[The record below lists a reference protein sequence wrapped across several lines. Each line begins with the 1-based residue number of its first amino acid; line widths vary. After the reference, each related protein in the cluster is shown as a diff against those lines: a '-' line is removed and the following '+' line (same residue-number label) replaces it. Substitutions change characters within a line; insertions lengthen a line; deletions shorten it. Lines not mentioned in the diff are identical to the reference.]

1 MAPISRSIRRTL
13 LAAAAAAAAAVA
25 VAMPLV
31 HAQVSMGAAQEVRI
45 VGDVR
50 ADGPLPPGFGGPPP
64 APMAGGTGLIL
75 GQAIDGL
82 DATRGIA
89 GALVT
94 LTLGGSQPVRVLADG
109 QGRFAFR
116 DLPKGRFNITASRPG
131 YVDGAYGRLRPSGQ
145 AQSVDLGDGDRVSNV
160 NVALWKYAA
169 VGGTLLDE
177 SGDPII
183 GASVRVLRRQ
193 IVAGK
198 PKLTPGAMD
207 ATDDRGMYR
216 IGQLEPGDYLV
227 VVPMSQAG
235 PAGLDQMLAE
245 LGARDIAAIGGG
257 GGRGGGTFTFT
268 SVGPGAPIMVNG
280 VDVGASATPGV
291 AYPTQFYPTAASA
304 SRATSITLN
313 SGEERTGL
321 DFNLKPVRTQ
331 RVAGV
336 VSGPEGPATNLMVNL
351 VPADAEDLISPVE
364 TLTAMTDGSGAFTF
378 AAVPPGQYVLRAS
391 RNPRGNVAERMISA
405 DGGGQVIAISRIAVA
420 GGPAP
425 PLPTEQMLWS
435 ESAISVGTNDVANL
449 AIIMRPGAKVSG
461 ALDFSGGAQR
471 PNADQLGAISVTLEP
486 ADGRNA
492 GAARGRVDAAGS
504 FTTVG
509 VMPGKYFLK
518 SAGAPQGWTFKGATI
533 GGRDITDAPFEI
545 EGSDVGGVVLTF
557 TDRPSAL
564 AGTVTG
570 SSGGGTDPQ
579 AAVIIFPAERELWTS
594 YGTSPR
600 RLRNVRADTK
610 GAYTISNVPP
620 GRYYVAAVREALAAE
635 WQDPKFLETLA
646 NEATPVTIGEGQQ
659 MTQALKVVR

>member
-1 MAPISRSIRRTL
+1 MARFQRSSRGTLLTAAAVAL
-13 LAAAAAAAAAVA
+13 LAAA
-25 VAMPLV
+25 AMPLV
-31 HAQVSMGAAQEVRI
+31 HAQISIGGSQDIRI
-45 VGDVR
+45 IG
-50 ADGPLPPGFGGPPP
+50 DGPLPPGFGGPPP

-82 DATRGIA
+82 DSTRGIA

-116 DLPKGRFNITASRPG
+116 DLPKGRFSITASRPG
-131 YVDGAYGRLRPSGQ
+131 YVDGAYGRLRPGGQ
-145 AQSVDLGDGDRVSNV
+145 TQSVDLGDGERISNV
-160 NVALWKYAA
+160 NVALWKFAA

-183 GASVRVLRRQ
+183 GANVRVLRRQ

-207 ATDDRGMYR
+207 TTDDRGMYR
-216 IGQLEPGDYLV
+216 IGMLEPGDYLV

-245 LGARDIAAIGGG
+245 LGARDIAVAAGG
-257 GGRGGGTFTFT
+257 GGRGGGSFTFT
-268 SVGPGAPIMVNG
+268 SFAPGAPVMVNG
-280 VDVGASATPGV
+280 MEFGASAAPGIV
-291 AYPTQFYPTAASA
+291 YPTQFYPTAQSA
-304 SRATSITLN
+304 SRATSITLS

-331 RVAGV
+331 KVAGV
-336 VSGPEGPATNLMVNL
+336 VSSPEGPAASLMVTL

-364 TLTAMTDGSGAFTF
+364 TIAAMTDGSGAFTF

-405 DGGGQVIAISRIAVA
+405 DGGQMISISRVVTAA
-420 GGPAP
+420 GPAP

-435 ESAISVGTNDVANL
+435 ESAISVGAADVPNL
-449 AIIMRPGAKVSG
+449 AVILRPGAKVTG

-471 PNADQLGAISVTLEP
+471 PNADQLGAISVTLDP

-492 GAARGRVDAAGS
+492 GSARGRVDAAGS
-504 FTTVG
+504 FTTIG

-545 EGSDVGGVVLTF
+545 EGSDIGGVVLTF
-557 TDRPSAL
+557 TDRPSSL
-564 AGTVTG
+564 AGSVTG

-579 AAVIIFPAERELWTS
+579 AAVIIFPAERELWTG

-620 GRYYVAAVREALAAE
+620 GRYYVVAVREALAAE

-646 NEATPVTIGEGQQ
+646 NEATPVTIGEGQT